1 LGIEGVDFR
10 ENVKQIENDEN
21 FIRELMLIQSEV

>member
-10 ENVKQIENDEN
+10 ENVKQIEDDEN
-21 FIRELMLIQSEV
+21 FIRERYAYPS